1 MSQNANKSRA
11 LRGAEVIRRALA
23 LMPQEPGVYLMKD
36 SRGRVIYVGKAKR
49 LRSRVA
55 SYARR
60 EAAPTYYRHKVLAMV
75 ERVAAV
81 DYVVTASEKE
91 ALLLENSLIKEHRPR
106 YNVDLRDDKTYPYF
120 RLGLGHDFPRFS
132 LVRRPGGGRARYF
145 GPFENVGAAR
155 RTLRLLQRI
164 FPLRR
169 CSDHTLKTRP
179 RPCLDYE
186 TGRCCAPCAGKIT
199 PAQYGELVEQVIAF
213 FSGRGEKVLA
223 ELRDKMLAASREER
237 YEAAARFRDRM
248 LALERT
254 LEEQRVERAGGDD
267 LDVLALF
274 HQDGTYRLARLR
286 RRGGRLVEGTVHDL
300 SRAVLEP
307 EETLAQALL
316 TLYGQGPPPPPLVLV
331 SHLPADPAL
340 LAEVLAERAGR
351 RVELRRPRRGEKLR
365 LLEMALANAAR
376 PRQDQAPDPE
386 EVLARLGRKLGLAEP
401 PRHLECLDISHLGGS
416 LTVAS
421 VVAFAGT
428 QPRKSAYRRYK
439 LVNPA
444 GPADDYAAM
453 AEVVARRLG
462 GDRPPPDLLLLD
474 GGKGQLGVA
483 RAVLEGLAPQ
493 RRPALAALAKGRGR
507 GPDRVY
513 LPGRKNPVALKAG
526 DPALLL
532 LMRLRDEAH
541 RFAVA
546 YHRLLRRKA
555 LTRSILEEIPGVGPQ
570 KRRRLLN
577 AFGSLR
583 RLKQARA
590 QEMVERAGLD
600 RATARRVEEFL
611 AALAELPAE
620 LDTVQA
626 PK

>member
-1 MSQNANKSRA
+1 MPKNHSRA
-11 LRGAEVIRRALA
+11 DQRGAPVIREALA
-23 LMPQEPGVYLMKD
+23 VLPQEPGVYLMKD

-120 RLGLGHDFPRFS
+120 RLGLGHDYPRFS
-132 LVRRPGGGRARYF
+132 LVRRPGRDRARYF

-186 TGRCCAPCAGKIT
+186 TGRCFAPCAGKIT
-199 PAQYGELVEQVIAF
+199 PEQYGEVVGQLIAF

-223 ELRDKMLAASREER
+223 GLKQEMLAASREER

-248 LALERT
+248 QALERT
-254 LEEQRVERAGGDD
+254 LQEQRVERAGGDD
-267 LDVLALF
+267 LDVLALY
-274 HQDGTYRLARLR
+274 QQEGSYRLARLR
-286 RRGGRLVEGTVHDL
+286 RRGGRLVEGSVHDL
-300 SRAVLEP
+300 SRTVLEA
-307 EETLAQALL
+307 EEAMGQALI
-316 TLYGQGPPPPPLVLV
+316 TLYGQGPPPPPLVLL
-331 SHLPADPAL
+331 SHLPAEASL

-376 PRQDQAPDPE
+376 PRTGPTPE
-386 EVLARLGRKLGLAEP
+386 PGEVLARLGRKLGLAEP

-428 QPRKSAYRRYK
+428 RPRKSAYRRYK
-439 LVNPA
+439 LLNPA

-483 RAVLEGLAPQ
+483 GAVLAELEPR

-507 GPDRVY
+507 GPDRLY
-513 LPGRKNPVALKAG
+513 LPGRKNPVAFRPG

-541 RFAVA
+541 RFAIT

-555 LTRSILEEIPGVGPQ
+555 LTRSILEEIPGVGPR
-570 KRRRLLN
+570 KRQRLLR

-583 RLKQARA
+583 ALKEAGA
-590 QEMVERAGLD
+590 AEMVARAGLD
-600 RATARRVEEFL
+600 RATARRVQAFL
-611 AALAELPAE
+611 AALEQLPAE
-620 LDTVQA
+620 LDTIQA